1 MTSKRAPSKT
11 TATTAMWTESRPNS
25 GDDTTWALGPST
37 FRESAPGDALYDDL
51 EDFVLDQSEGEES
64 SDDAGRTK
72 KSGSGDRKQS
82 KVSEGDS
89 GVKEAAGSSSRNAS
103 NNTDNQ
109 TPQLQPTTKRK
120 RRRVV
125 YTADEELVLYLL
137 HNHVSLEHSTRTD
150 IFNRVFHDSGVIREK
165 GALVMQWHRFK
176 ADYEEKFATLSTAEL
191 AEHEAWK
198 KKIDKAMKDAGMA
211 SQIDGKQD
219 NDSDSADDQ
228 EPRLATPKPKQP
240 RKPRQSSQAREP
252 RTKYTA
258 DHDIVLHILRSRK
271 NIEAGALAD
280 VFNHIFRAEGVVR
293 DKVAL
298 GKHWGR
304 FKDSIQKRMDKLSP
318 AELVEHKAW
327 KQKVDDAIEELSQ

>member
-1 MTSKRAPSKT
+1 MTSKRATK
-11 TATTAMWTESRPNS
+11 
-25 GDDTTWALGPST
+25 
-37 FRESAPGDALYDDL
+37 SAPGDELYENL
-51 EDFVLDQSEGEES
+51 EDFVLDQSVPPAGKFAHGDELYETLEDFVFDQSEGEES
-64 SDDAGRTK
+64 SDDAARTE
-72 KSGSGDRKQS
+72 KSGSGDRKQN

-109 TPQLQPTTKRK
+109 TPQLPAKRK
-120 RRRVV
+120 RRRVI

-150 IFNRVFHDSGVIREK
+150 IFNRVFHDTGVIREK

-176 ADYEEKFATLSTAEL
+176 ADYEEKYATLSTAEL

-211 SQIDGKQD
+211 SHSDDKQD
-219 NDSDSADDQ
+219 DESDSADDRAY
-228 EPRLATPKPKQP
+228 RLATPKPKQP

-258 DHDIVLHILRSRK
+258 DHDIVLHILRGRK

-304 FKDSIQKRMDKLSP
+304 FKDGIQERIATLSS
-318 AELVEHKAW
+318 AERAEHEAW
-327 KQKVDDAIEELSQ
+327 KQKVKDAIEELSQ